1 MAIQYD
7 RLNEAKTMLKTLR
20 QEFLD
25 EIITAEELAEQT
37 TVIQADIRSILGL
50 PPITPP

>member
-7 RLNEAKTMLKTLR
+7 RLNEAYSTLKTLR

-25 EIITAEELAEQT
+25 GTITTEELAEQT
-37 TVIQADIRSILGL
+37 AEIKANIREILSL
-50 PPITPP
+50 PPIEE